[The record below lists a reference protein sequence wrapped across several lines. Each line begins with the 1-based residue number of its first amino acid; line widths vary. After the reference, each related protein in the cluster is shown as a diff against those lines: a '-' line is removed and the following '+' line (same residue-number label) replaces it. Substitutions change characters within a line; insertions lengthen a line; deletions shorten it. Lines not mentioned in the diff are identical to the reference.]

1 MKNKLITLVID
12 DEPDAVDF
20 ITSVIGEYCPDLT
33 VAGKANNVKSGIQL
47 INDIKP
53 DLVFLD
59 VEMPNGTGFD
69 LLTYFPDKDFDV
81 IFVTAFNHYAIKAI
95 KFSAMDYILKP
106 ININEFIESVNRV
119 IQKHNSGNELGKVSY
134 EALLEN
140 LRSAR
145 PTRLVIPTSDG
156 KEYLDPGTIIRIEA
170 DRSYSWFY
178 TSDKRKMLVS
188 RHLKEFQ
195 DLLNDRNFFRPHNS
209 HLINLDFVKK
219 FVRQDGG
226 YIIMCDGA
234 QVPISRNRKDLFLA
248 QMSRYTGCQN

>member
-1 MKNKLITLVID
+1 MLRAVIID

-20 ITSVIGEYCPDLT
+20 IFSIISEYCPGLE
-33 VAGKANNVKSGIQL
+33 VCGKAHNVKDGVTL
-47 INDIKP
+47 INEVKP
-53 DLVFLD
+53 ELVFLD

-69 LLTYFPDKDFDV
+69 LLTHFPDKNFDV
-81 IFVTAFNHYAIKAI
+81 IFITAFNHYAIKAI
-95 KFSAMDYILKP
+95 KFSAVDYILKP

-119 IQKHNSGNELGKVSY
+119 VQKRGTNSLSGNENF

-140 LRSAR
+140 LRTNN

-156 KEYLDPGTIIRIEA
+156 REYLNPKEIIRIEA
-170 DRSYSWFY
+170 DRSYSWFFIN
-178 TSDKRKMLVS
+178 DKRKILVS

-219 FVRQDGG
+219 FVRHDGG
-226 YIIMCDGA
+226 YIEMTDGS

-248 QMSRYTGCQN
+248 HMSRYTG